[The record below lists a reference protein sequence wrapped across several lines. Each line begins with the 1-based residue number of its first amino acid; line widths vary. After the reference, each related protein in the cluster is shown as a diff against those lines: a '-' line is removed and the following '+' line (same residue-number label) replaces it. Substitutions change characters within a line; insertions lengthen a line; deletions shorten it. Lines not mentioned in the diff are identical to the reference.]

1 MYFTFTSTV
10 LSIIFSAVKEMAKR
24 TIRKLNSIIIA
35 HIVSKITLQ
44 ILNYNNIFF
53 SFLCIFVSLHLID
66 CQNKKHTLRKQSL
79 CQLTILY

>member
-10 LSIIFSAVKEMAKR
+10 LSIISSAVKQMAKR

-44 ILNYNNIFF
+44 ILNNNNIYLF
-53 SFLCIFVSLHLID
+53 SSACLLVYISLTVKINGKSILCVNKVYVS
-66 CQNKKHTLRKQSL
+66 
-79 CQLTILY
+79 

>member
-10 LSIIFSAVKEMAKR
+10 LSIISSAVKQMAKR

-44 ILNYNNIFF
+44 ILNYINIYLVSSAF
-53 SFLCIFVSLHLID
+53 SLFYISLTVKINGKSILCVNKVYVS
-66 CQNKKHTLRKQSL
+66 
-79 CQLTILY
+79 